1 VRRPSHRRHFLWLA
15 LLAVV
20 VPLAVLL
27 GLQYR
32 SLVRLEQLSGVA
44 HRAALDNY
52 LEAVTS
58 EVRWFYETG
67 AERALNLPPSA
78 LTQSCFDTAGYHFK
92 KKGTKG
98 ARHLFVVSF
107 VPPRDGGERTDD
119 LAIFDASGRRVE
131 LDPSSREYRA
141 VYVAFNAWSVLGKKG
156 IPVGPMSLAIDERD
170 PENRIVLN
178 PITEAIDADTA
189 RIVGLAGMVIDPV
202 YFRDTLL
209 PKIVEGSLPDFFAA
223 SEGRAEALP
232 TVTVRDGAGRLV
244 YAAGPKAP
252 EPPRPWEALSDD
264 PAARLAATD
273 EWLPEEDASRELP
286 FVYTDWRVGLLSS
299 AETAEKVAR
308 ENFAL
313 NLGLS
318 ALIGLVL
325 LAGVVA
331 ALRSAAR
338 AVRLSEMKS
347 DFVSNVSHE
356 LRTPVASIRAFG
368 ELLATGRVGT
378 GEGGEA
384 KVREY
389 GQRIEQESRRLTAL
403 IQNILDFSRLES
415 GRKSYR
421 PEHVDAGAVVAETV
435 DAFRPRLENQGFEVD
450 VRRPAGPLPVHADVS
465 ALGQVLSNL
474 LDNAVKY
481 SKEDRRIE
489 VAVEAVPATRGTGG
503 ASRAVGRWV
512 ALSVA
517 DHGIGIEREEQSRI
531 FERFHR
537 VANGLVHDVKG
548 SGLGLALV
556 DQIVRAHGGRVEV
569 ESELGRGS
577 RFTVLLPADPSP
589 AAEAGTDVGPAREPL
604 PET

>member
-1 VRRPSHRRHFLWLA
+1 
-15 LLAVV
+15 
-20 VPLAVLL
+20 
-27 GLQYR
+27 
-32 SLVRLEQLSGVA
+32 
-44 HRAALDNY
+44 
-52 LEAVTS
+52 
-58 EVRWFYETG
+58 
-67 AERALNLPPSA
+67 
-78 LTQSCFDTAGYHFK
+78 
-92 KKGTKG
+92 
-98 ARHLFVVSF
+98 
-107 VPPRDGGERTDD
+107 
-119 LAIFDASGRRVE
+119 
-131 LDPSSREYRA
+131 
-141 VYVAFNAWSVLGKKG
+141 
-156 IPVGPMSLAIDERD
+156 MSLAIDERD

-189 RIVGLAGMVIDPV
+189 RIVGLAGMVIDPE
-202 YFRDTLL
+202 YFRDKLL
-209 PKIVEGSLPDFFAA
+209 PKIIEGSLPDFFAA
-223 SEGRAEALP
+223 SEGQAEALP
-232 TVTVRDGAGRLV
+232 TVTVRDGSGRLV

-252 EPPRPWEALSDD
+252 EPVRPWEALSSD

-273 EWLPEEDASRELP
+273 RELPEEDASRELP

-325 LAGVVA
+325 LAGVGL

-368 ELLATGRVGT
+368 ELLGTGRVGT

-415 GRKSYR
+415 GHKTYR
-421 PEHVDAGAVVAETV
+421 REHVDAGEVVADAV
-435 DAFRPRLENQGFEVD
+435 DAFRPRLESERPRPGDRTFEVE
-450 VRRPAGPLPVHADVS
+450 VRRPAGPLPVLADVS
-465 ALGQVLSNL
+465 ALGQVVFNL

-481 SKEDRRIE
+481 SGTDRRIE
-489 VAVEAVPATRGTGG
+489 VAVEAVPATRGGG
-503 ASRAVGRWV
+503 GGRAGGPWV

-537 VANGLVHDVKG
+537 VASGLVHDVKG

-577 RFTVLLPADPSP
+577 TFTVLLPTDRDPVPRPSAP
-589 AAEAGTDVGPAREPL
+589 SSAGAGTDVGPAREPL

>member
-1 VRRPSHRRHFLWLA
+1 MEYISGVPRSFLRRHFLWVALA
-15 LLAVV
+15 AVV
-20 VPLAVLL
+20 VPLGVLL
-27 GLQYR
+27 ALQYR
-32 SLVRLEQLSGVA
+32 SLVRLEQLSGIA

-58 EVRWFYETG
+58 EVRWFYESG

-78 LTQSCFDTAGYHFK
+78 LTHYRYDTAAYHFK
-92 KKGTKG
+92 KKGAKG

-107 VPPRDGGERTDD
+107 VPPRDGSHRTED
-119 LAIFDASGRRVE
+119 LAIFDPAGRRVD
-131 LDPSSREYRA
+131 LDRDSAEYRA
-141 VYVAFNAWSVLGKKG
+141 IYVSFNAWSVLGKKG
-156 IPVGPMSLAIDERD
+156 IPVGPMSLTIDERD

-189 RIVGLAGMVIDPV
+189 RVVGLAGMVIDSD
-202 YFRDTLL
+202 YFREVLL
-209 PKIVEGSLPDFFAA
+209 PGAVERSLPDFFAGTG
-223 SEGRAEALP
+223 GRAGALP
-232 TVTVRDGAGRLV
+232 TVTVRDGSGTLI

-252 EPPRPWEALSDD
+252 ALPREAGGIGRDLV
-264 PAARLAATD
+264 LAAAGA
-273 EWLPEEDASRELP
+273 ELPAEDASREMQFL
-286 FVYTDWRVGLLSS
+286 FTDWRVGLLAS
-299 AETAEKVAR
+299 AETAEQVAR

-318 ALIGLVL
+318 ALLGLVL
-325 LAGVVA
+325 LGGMVL

-368 ELLATGRVGT
+368 ELLALGRAGD
-378 GEGGEA
+378 EA

-389 GQRIEQESRRLTAL
+389 GARIEQESRRLTAL

-415 GRKSYR
+415 GRKTYR
-421 PEHVDAGAVVAETV
+421 PETVDAGEAVAAAL
-435 DAFRPRLENQGFEVD
+435 DAFRPRLEGKGFEVALH
-450 VRRPAGPLPVHADVS
+450 RPPGRLPVHVDPS

-481 SKEDRRIE
+481 SAHDRRIA
-489 VAVEAVPATRGTGG
+489 VAVEPVAARRGQGG
-503 ASRAVGRWV
+503 PWV
-512 ALSVA
+512 ALSVT
-517 DHGIGIEREEQSRI
+517 DHGIGIEREEQGRI

-537 VANGLVHDVKG
+537 VASGLVHDVKG

-556 DQIVRAHGGRVEV
+556 DQIVRAHGGRVTV
-569 ESELGRGS
+569 ESEVGRGS
-577 RFTVLLPADPSP
+577 TFTVFLPGAAV
-589 AAEAGTDVGPAREPL
+589 AAEVGSETPPAREAV

>member
-1 VRRPSHRRHFLWLA
+1 MSPRGLERGAVEYIAGVPRSFLRRHFLFVALA
-15 LLAVV
+15 AVAVPLGVLLA
-20 VPLAVLL
+20 
-27 GLQYR
+27 LQYR

-58 EVRWFYETG
+58 EVRWFYESG

-78 LTQSCFDTAGYHFK
+78 LTHCCFDTAGHHFK

-98 ARHLFVVSF
+98 VRHLFVVSF
-107 VPPRDGGERTDD
+107 VPPRDGSRRSDE
-119 LAIFDASGRRVE
+119 LAIFDPSGRRVD
-131 LDPSSREYRA
+131 LDRGSAEYRA
-141 VYVAFNAWSVLGKKG
+141 IYVAFNAWSVLGKKA
-156 IPVGPMSLAIDERD
+156 IPVGPMSLTIDERD

-189 RIVGLAGMVIDPV
+189 RVVGLAGMVIDPE
-202 YFRDTLL
+202 YFREVLL
-209 PKIVEGSLPDFFAA
+209 PGAIERSLPDFFADTD
-223 SEGRAEALP
+223 GRAGALP
-232 TVTVRDGAGRLV
+232 TVTVRDRSGRLV

-252 EPPRPWEALSDD
+252 RGRDTVLTAAAGDL
-264 PAARLAATD
+264 PA
-273 EWLPEEDASRELP
+273 EDASREMQFL
-286 FVYTDWRVGLLSS
+286 FTDWRVGLLAS
-299 AETAEKVAR
+299 AETAEQVAR

-325 LAGVVA
+325 LAGVVL

-368 ELLATGRVGT
+368 ELLALGRAGD
-378 GEGGEA
+378 EA

-389 GQRIEQESRRLTAL
+389 GARIEQESRRLTAL

-415 GRKSYR
+415 GRKTYR
-421 PEHVDAGAVVAETV
+421 PETV
-435 DAFRPRLENQGFEVD
+435 DAGEAVAAAVDSFRPRLEGKGFAVE
-450 VRRPAGPLPVHADVS
+450 VRRPPGRLPVEVDVS

-481 SKEDRRIE
+481 SAHDRRIA
-489 VAVEAVPATRGTGG
+489 VAVEAVAARRGDGG
-503 ASRAVGRWV
+503 PWV
-512 ALSVA
+512 ALSVT
-517 DHGIGIEREEQSRI
+517 DHGIGIEREEQGRI

-537 VANGLVHDVKG
+537 VASGLVHDVKG

-556 DQIVRAHGGRVEV
+556 DQIVRAHGGRVTV
-569 ESELGRGS
+569 ESEVGRGS
-577 RFTVLLPADPSP
+577 TFTVLLPRAATV
-589 AAEAGTDVGPAREPL
+589 AAEASAEAPPAREPV